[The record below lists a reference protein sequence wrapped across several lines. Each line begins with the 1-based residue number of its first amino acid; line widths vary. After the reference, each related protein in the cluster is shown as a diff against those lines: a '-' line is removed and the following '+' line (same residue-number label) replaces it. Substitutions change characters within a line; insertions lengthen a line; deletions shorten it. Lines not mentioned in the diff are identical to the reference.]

1 MPVSDNP
8 TQAPVRDT
16 PLASQFGTPMVKVGH
31 TLLEQRV
38 DDLLSQLNNLTVRV
52 AALEARDHG
61 VTS

>member
-1 MPVSDNP
+1 MADNP

-38 DDLLSQLNNLTVRV
+38 DDLLTRINDLTTRV
-52 AALEARDHG
+52 AVLEAHDHG
-61 VTS
+61 HEHH